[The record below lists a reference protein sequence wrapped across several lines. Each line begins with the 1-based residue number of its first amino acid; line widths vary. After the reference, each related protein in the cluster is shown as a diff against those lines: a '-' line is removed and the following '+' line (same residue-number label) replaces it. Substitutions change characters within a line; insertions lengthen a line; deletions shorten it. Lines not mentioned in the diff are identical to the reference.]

1 MTVRVS
7 ATDWCEGGVGV
18 EEAVEIARA
27 FAEHGAAGIDVSTGQ
42 VVSEEQPA
50 FGRSYQTPFAD
61 RIRNEI
67 GRKYGIAV
75 IAVGAISSYDDVNSL
90 ILAGRA
96 DLCALGR
103 THLYDPQWT
112 LHAAAEQGY
121 AGPGATW
128 PMPFAAGNR
137 RPQGGTHGR
146 PAAAAGADPGRGA
159 GDGARP
165 VAAWRPGGG
174 RWRVTAFALTS
185 EQQDLAERVR
195 DLASGQLRA
204 LAEAGTPGHV
214 NRELIKAMGDLG
226 LLARLFPGVAAGGL
240 SREAAA
246 MDLCLLR
253 EALATQSTEAETA
266 LALQGLGSYP
276 VLQSGQEEVV
286 RRWLP
291 AVAAGDAVAAFAL
304 TEPEAGSDAAAL
316 TLRAEPD
323 GPGWRLTGE
332 KIWISN
338 APEADFYTVF
348 ARTTP
353 GAGARGVSAFVV
365 PADRPGLGGEHL
377 DMISPHPIGRLV
389 FDGVPVQ
396 PAELLGE
403 QDRGFRVAM
412 RTLDLFRPS
421 VGAFAVGMAQAA
433 TDAAVAHAGT
443 RTAFGGPLKD
453 QQAVSHLLA
462 EMATRTEAA
471 RLLVYAAAA
480 AYDASAGA
488 SAAPA
493 ALGWRRRR
501 RGKGLAAKSAM
512 AKLFATE
519 TAQFVVDAAVQLHGA
534 RALRRGHLLEH
545 LYREVRAPRIY
556 EGASEV
562 QRTIIARELYR

>member
-1 MTVRVS
+1 
-7 ATDWCEGGVGV
+7 
-18 EEAVEIARA
+18 
-27 FAEHGAAGIDVSTGQ
+27 
-42 VVSEEQPA
+42 
-50 FGRSYQTPFAD
+50 
-61 RIRNEI
+61 
-67 GRKYGIAV
+67 
-75 IAVGAISSYDDVNSL
+75 
-90 ILAGRA
+90 
-96 DLCALGR
+96 
-103 THLYDPQWT
+103 
-112 LHAAAEQGY
+112 
-121 AGPGATW
+121 
-128 PMPFAAGNR
+128 
-137 RPQGGTHGR
+137 
-146 PAAAAGADPGRGA
+146 
-159 GDGARP
+159 
-165 VAAWRPGGG
+165 
-174 RWRVTAFALTS
+174 
-185 EQQDLAERVR
+185 
-195 DLASGQLRA
+195 
-204 LAEAGTPGHV
+204 
-214 NRELIKAMGDLG
+214 
-226 LLARLFPGVAAGGL
+226 
-240 SREAAA
+240 

-304 TEPEAGSDAAAL
+304 TEPGAGSDAAAL
-316 TLRAEPD
+316 ALRAEPD

-396 PAELLGE
+396 AAELLGE

-488 SAAPA
+488 V
-493 ALGWRRRR
+493 GWRRCRA
-501 RGKGLAAKSAM
+501 GKSLAAKSAM

-519 TAQFVVDAAVQLHGA
+519 TAQFVVDAAVQIHGA

>member
-1 MTVRVS
+1 
-7 ATDWCEGGVGV
+7 
-18 EEAVEIARA
+18 
-27 FAEHGAAGIDVSTGQ
+27 
-42 VVSEEQPA
+42 
-50 FGRSYQTPFAD
+50 
-61 RIRNEI
+61 
-67 GRKYGIAV
+67 
-75 IAVGAISSYDDVNSL
+75 
-90 ILAGRA
+90 
-96 DLCALGR
+96 
-103 THLYDPQWT
+103 
-112 LHAAAEQGY
+112 
-121 AGPGATW
+121 
-128 PMPFAAGNR
+128 
-137 RPQGGTHGR
+137 
-146 PAAAAGADPGRGA
+146 
-159 GDGARP
+159 
-165 VAAWRPGGG
+165 
-174 RWRVTAFALTS
+174 VTAFALTQ
-185 EQQDLAERVR
+185 EQQDFAERVR
-195 DLASGQLRA
+195 NLASGQLRA
-204 LAEAGTPGHV
+204 LAEAGTPGQV
-214 NRELIKAMGDLG
+214 NRELIKVMGESG
-226 LLARLFPGVAAGGL
+226 LLARLFPGVGAGGL

-246 MDLCLLR
+246 LDLCILR

-276 VLQSGQEEVV
+276 VLQSGREEVV

-316 TLRAEPD
+316 ALRAEPD

-365 PADRPGLGGEHL
+365 PAGRPGLDGEHL

-396 PAELLGE
+396 ADELLGE

-480 AYDASAGA
+480 AYDDAACSGAGLGGTGLGG
-488 SAAPA
+488 AA
-493 ALGWRRRR
+493 
-501 RGKGLAAKSAM
+501 GKGLAAKSAM

-519 TAQFVVDAAVQLHGA
+519 TAQFVVDAAVQIHGA

>member
-1 MTVRVS
+1 M
-7 ATDWCEGGVGV
+7 
-18 EEAVEIARA
+18 
-27 FAEHGAAGIDVSTGQ
+27 
-42 VVSEEQPA
+42 
-50 FGRSYQTPFAD
+50 
-61 RIRNEI
+61 
-67 GRKYGIAV
+67 
-75 IAVGAISSYDDVNSL
+75 
-90 ILAGRA
+90 
-96 DLCALGR
+96 
-103 THLYDPQWT
+103 
-112 LHAAAEQGY
+112 
-121 AGPGATW
+121 
-128 PMPFAAGNR
+128 
-137 RPQGGTHGR
+137 
-146 PAAAAGADPGRGA
+146 
-159 GDGARP
+159 
-165 VAAWRPGGG
+165 
-174 RWRVTAFALTS
+174 TAFALTE
-185 EQQDLAERVR
+185 EQRALFDRVRAIAADRLRPLAETGV
-195 DLASGQLRA
+195 
-204 LAEAGTPGHV
+204 PGRV
-214 NRELIKAMGDLG
+214 NRELIKAMGELG
-226 LLARLFPGVAAGGL
+226 LLARLFPGASGDAL

-253 EALATQSTEAETA
+253 ESLATQSTEAETA

-276 VLQSGQEEVV
+276 VLQSGQEEIV

-323 GPGWRLTGE
+323 GAGWRLTGE
-332 KIWISN
+332 KVWIPN

-389 FDGVPVQ
+389 FDGVPVR
-396 PAELLGE
+396 AGELLGE
-403 QDRGFRVAM
+403 RDHGFRVAM

-453 QQAVSHLLA
+453 QQAVAHLLA

-480 AYDASAGA
+480 AYDASAGTGPGGGGGGGA
-488 SAAPA
+488 GAGAA
-493 ALGWRRRR
+493 GRM
-501 RGKGLAAKSAM
+501 AAKSAM

-519 TAQFVVDAAVQLHGA
+519 TAQFVVDAAVQIHGA

-562 QRTIIARELYR
+562 QRTIIARDLYR